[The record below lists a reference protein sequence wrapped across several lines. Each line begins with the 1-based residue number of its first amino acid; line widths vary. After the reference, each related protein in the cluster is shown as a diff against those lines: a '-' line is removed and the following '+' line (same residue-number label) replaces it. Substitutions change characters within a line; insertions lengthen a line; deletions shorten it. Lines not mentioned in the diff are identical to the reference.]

1 MKRNLFLIIMM
12 LFVIT
17 SISNVYA
24 QEMKEEI
31 FLKNS
36 ENTRDEINL
45 RKHFLKD
52 LIQNKQTLE
61 IKSFKQSNK
70 LEHKSISEAGLNKN
84 SLQGASFEN
93 IDVIKFPEI
102 EINKKLVKLYPESTK
117 TRDEIL
123 SINKN
128 FYELLRQDIRNKLE
142 IDVSIEDLSD
152 QSKIDYFML
161 SYLGL
166 DSINLDRADV
176 VSFFDA
182 ISLTNN
188 TDRNNHT
195 LYLIYNEKL
204 DQFDEEVTEPVEIQN
219 ENSNLSITD
228 TNKSE
233 NSFFRNTFQT
243 YSSYNRWDAANYAI
257 SWWHLTNNMDYPY
270 YARYYKYDTNRN
282 DYNQLPYDGYENKS
296 QSNPRRG
303 WNDCT
308 NFVSQALAAGGL
320 QQNSDWKYRDSFF
333 QNQHI
338 HGVVQLIFMKYLE
351 IDLD

>member
-102 EINKKLVKLYPESTK
+102 EINKKLVKLYPE
-117 TRDEIL
+117 
-123 SINKN
+123 
-128 FYELLRQDIRNKLE
+128 
-142 IDVSIEDLSD
+142 
-152 QSKIDYFML
+152 
-161 SYLGL
+161 
-166 DSINLDRADV
+166 
-176 VSFFDA
+176 
-182 ISLTNN
+182 
-188 TDRNNHT
+188 
-195 LYLIYNEKL
+195 
-204 DQFDEEVTEPVEIQN
+204 
-219 ENSNLSITD
+219 
-228 TNKSE
+228 
-233 NSFFRNTFQT
+233 
-243 YSSYNRWDAANYAI
+243 
-257 SWWHLTNNMDYPY
+257 
-270 YARYYKYDTNRN
+270 
-282 DYNQLPYDGYENKS
+282 
-296 QSNPRRG
+296 
-303 WNDCT
+303 
-308 NFVSQALAAGGL
+308 
-320 QQNSDWKYRDSFF
+320 
-333 QNQHI
+333 
-338 HGVVQLIFMKYLE
+338 
-351 IDLD
+351 